1 MLCWAKRFIKNL
13 FCLNPFWSIATKQG
27 RSWTRAGLPSALAI
41 LGLIGYSN
49 VKAESALV
57 TVGNVLQV
65 AMPLGAAG
73 ISVVKDDDAGLWQL
87 VKSEVVTAGITYGLK
102 YTVNSTAPNGEQHS
116 FPSGHA
122 SITFSAAQFLQT
134 RYGWE
139 YGVPAYALASVTAY
153 SRVSGDQHYWGDVL
167 AGAAIGMASSYWF
180 TTPFKDAQM
189 SVIATPTFL
198 GMQYRGR
205 W

>member
-1 MLCWAKRFIKNL
+1 MSAAPSKHEDRFTIVTIHAMNEPINRLMKLGPTIVMLVIAAL
-13 FCLNPFWSIATKQG
+13 QLNQPV
-27 RSWTRAGLPSALAI
+27 R
-41 LGLIGYSN
+41 
-49 VKAESALV
+49 AESAIV
-57 TVGNVLQV
+57 NAGNALQIL
-65 AMPLGAAG
+65 MPLGAAG
-73 ISVVKDDDAGLWQL
+73 ISAYQDDDAGLWQL

-102 YTVNSTAPNGEQHS
+102 YTVNSTSPDGQQHS

-139 YGVPAYALASVTAY
+139 YGVPAYALASFTAY

-167 AGAAIGMASSYWF
+167 AGAAIGMASSYFF
-180 TTPFKDAQM
+180 TTPFKHAQM
-189 SVIATPTFL
+189 SVIATPTL
-198 GMQYRGR
+198 VGLQYRER

>member
-1 MLCWAKRFIKNL
+1 MNMHRIPSHQLLSCLSSLFIFFFGSNNL
-13 FCLNPFWSIATKQG
+13 V
-27 RSWTRAGLPSALAI
+27 RAQST
-41 LGLIGYSN
+41 
-49 VKAESALV
+49 LV
-57 TVGNVLQV
+57 QTGNVLQILLPV
-65 AMPLGAAG
+65 GAAA
-73 ISVVKDDDAGLWQL
+73 ISISQDDDAGLLQL

-102 YTVNSTAPNGEQHS
+102 YSVKSTAPDGQAHS

-153 SRVSGDQHYWGDVL
+153 SRVFGDQHHWGDVL
-167 AGAAIGMASSYWF
+167 AGAAIGMASSYLF
-180 TTPFKDAQM
+180 TTPFKNAQM
-189 SVIATPTFL
+189 SVIATPTL
-198 GMQYRGR
+198 VGLQYRGR